1 MMTHDLF
8 SYISIR
14 GSIIFWA
21 LLQQPTFETKNVDL
35 PTPFTN
41 LQIIFKLM
49 GGIYPLFCS
58 SKGIYTVF
66 VVEILSK
73 EYMLGILNNI

>member
-35 PTPFTN
+35 PTPFSN

-49 GGIYPLFCS
+49 G
-58 SKGIYTVF
+58 VF
-66 VVEILSK
+66 ILYFAAVRVFTQYLLLK
-73 EYMLGILNNI
+73 FYQKNICLEF